1 MNHHGWVQ
9 YPYKKGLWTLL
20 PAFFMSG
27 YRKKKKDKFCVVAN
41 CSNLS
46 KSSFFVYQNS
56 QSVEL

>member
-1 MNHHGWVQ
+1 MGGFST
-9 YPYKKGLWTLL
+9 PIKKGYGLCFLL
-20 PAFFMSG
+20 FSCLDIE
-27 YRKKKKDKFCVVAN
+27 KKKDKFCVVAN